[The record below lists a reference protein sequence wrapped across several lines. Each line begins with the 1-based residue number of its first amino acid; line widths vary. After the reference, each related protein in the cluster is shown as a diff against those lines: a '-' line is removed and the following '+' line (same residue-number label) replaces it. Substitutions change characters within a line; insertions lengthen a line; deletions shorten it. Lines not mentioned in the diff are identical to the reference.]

1 MSTINCAMYNYQF
14 NRHNV
19 GVNKLVQIHFT
30 MWCFPSCQNDRGRFC
45 CFLRGLAAP
54 FPCGSFI
61 DIFAGFSVGGSD
73 FCTMAFRIRIRSRS
87 VFEKKENLGVCA
99 KQKVRLTRLGKYYV
113 VQYYTLYRCAENS
126 ISLFR
131 LPI

>member
-1 MSTINCAMYNYQF
+1 MFILTFILTFGYLLA
-14 NRHNV
+14 NV
-19 GVNKLVQIHFT
+19 E
-30 MWCFPSCQNDRGRFC
+30 R
-45 CFLRGLAAP
+45 LALG
-54 FPCGSFI
+54 CI
-61 DIFAGFSVGGSD
+61 
-73 FCTMAFRIRIRSRS
+73 RIRIRSRS

-113 VQYYTLYRCAENS
+113 VQYYTLYRCAEKS